1 MFSDRTPRSF
11 APNAWTEL
19 RMTMQLAGDPVTDL
33 MQTDPT
39 ALGLAPLAEAAIAL
53 ALVGPVAY
61 APEPLGLPSAR
72 TVVAAML
79 GSEGAPVSP
88 GAIALTPSTSES
100 YAHLFRLFCNPGEA
114 VAIPQPGYPLFE
126 PIARAEGVETRG
138 YRLRWDGEWHLDRDS
153 CSRALEG
160 ARLLVTVEPANPT
173 GMVLGTEDRRW
184 LEHECERRGVA
195 LVADEVFRT
204 PSTPGMSWLAGK
216 RSALT
221 IVLGGLSKTC
231 GLPHLKLA
239 WAAFTGPNAL
249 RSEALARFE
258 WLEDLFLGV
267 ATPVQLALPRLLEL
281 RLAFRERVAARIAEN
296 AALLRAFAS
305 AHPEVSVVEPESGW
319 MQPLRMP
326 GFRSAEEWAMC
337 ALEHDVA
344 IYSGDSFDFGAGSYL
359 VASRIVPPAT
369 MEEGL
374 RGLGHALDD
383 QPA

>member
-39 ALGLAPLAEAAIAL
+39 ALALAPLAEAAMAL

-72 TVVAAML
+72 AAVAAML
-79 GSEGAPVSP
+79 GAEGAPVSP
-88 GAIALTPSTSES
+88 EAIALTPSTSES
-100 YAHLFRLFCNPGEA
+100 YAHLFRMFCNPGEA

-138 YRLRWDGEWHLDRDS
+138 YRLLWDGDWHLDRES

-173 GMVLGTEDRRW
+173 GMVLGPDDRGW
-184 LEHECERRGVA
+184 LERECERRGVA
-195 LVADEVFRT
+195 IVADEVFRT
-204 PSTPGMSWLAGK
+204 PSTPGTSWLAGK
-216 RSALT
+216 RRALT
-221 IVLGGLSKTC
+221 VVLGGLSKTC

-239 WAAFTGPNAL
+239 WAAFAGPEAR
-249 RSEALARFE
+249 RSEALVRFE

-281 RLAFRERVAARIAEN
+281 RHVFRERVDARIEEN
-296 AALLRAFAS
+296 AALLRAFA
-305 AHPEVSVVEPESGW
+305 AEHPRVTLVEPQAGW
-319 MQPLRMP
+319 MQPLRLP
-326 GFRSAEEWAMC
+326 GFRSSEEWAML
-337 ALEHDVA
+337 ALEQDVA
-344 IYSGDSFDFGAGSYL
+344 LYAGDSFDFESGSH
-359 VASRIVPPAT
+359 VVVSRIVPPEN
-369 MEEGL
+369 MKYGL

>member
-39 ALGLAPLAEAAIAL
+39 ALGLAPLAEGAMAL

-72 TVVAAML
+72 AAVAAML
-79 GSEGAPVSP
+79 GSEGSPVSP
-88 GAIALTPSTSES
+88 EVIALTPSTSES

-114 VAIPQPGYPLFE
+114 VAIPRPGYPLFE

-138 YRLRWDGEWHLDRDS
+138 YRLLWDGSWHLDRDS
-153 CSRALEG
+153 CSRALDG

-173 GMVLGTEDRRW
+173 GMVLGAEDREW
-184 LEHECERRGVA
+184 LERECERRGIA
-195 LVADEVFRT
+195 IVADEVFRT
-204 PSTPGMSWLAGK
+204 PSTPGPSWLGEK
-216 RSALT
+216 RRALT
-221 IVLGGLSKTC
+221 VVLGGLSKTC

-239 WAAFTGPNAL
+239 WAAFAGPEHP
-249 RSEALARFE
+249 RSEALVRFE

-267 ATPVQLALPRLLEL
+267 GTPVQLALPRLLEL
-281 RLAFRERVAARIAEN
+281 RHVFRERVAARIAAN
-296 AALLRAFAS
+296 AALLRAFA
-305 AHPEVSVVEPESGW
+305 AEHPEVTLVEPESGW
-319 MQPLRMP
+319 MQPIRMP
-326 GFRSAEEWAMC
+326 GFRSSEEWAMC
-337 ALEHDVA
+337 ALDHDVA
-344 IYSGDSFDFGAGSYL
+344 LYSGDSFDFESGSH
-359 VASRIVPPAT
+359 VVVSRIVPPET
-369 MEEGL
+369 MAEGL
-374 RGLGHALDD
+374 RGLAHTLDD

>member
-1 MFSDRTPRSF
+1 MFSARTPRSF

-19 RMTMQLAGDPVTDL
+19 RLSMQLAGGPATDL

-39 ALGLAPLAEAAIAL
+39 VLGLSPLAEGAMAL

-72 TVVAAML
+72 SAVAAML
-79 GSEGAPVSP
+79 TEECASVEP

-100 YAHLFRLFCNPGEA
+100 YAHLFRLFCNPGEG
-114 VAIPQPGYPLFE
+114 VAIPLPGYPLFG

-138 YRLRWDGEWHLDRDS
+138 YRLLWDGDWHIDRES
-153 CSRALEG
+153 CVRALEG

-173 GMVLGTEDRRW
+173 GMVLSADDRGW
-184 LEHECERRGVA
+184 LERECARRDVA
-195 LVADEVFRT
+195 IVADEVFRT
-204 PSTPGMSWLAGK
+204 PATPGASWLAGK
-216 RSALT
+216 RRALT
-221 IVLGGLSKTC
+221 VVLGGLSKTC

-239 WAAFTGPNAL
+239 WAVFAGPEGL
-249 RSEALARFE
+249 RSEALVRFE

-281 RLAFRERVAARIAEN
+281 RHPFRERVDARIAGN
-296 AALLRAFAS
+296 SKQLRAFVA
-305 AHPEVSVVEPESGW
+305 AHPEVTLAEPRAGW

-326 GFRSAEEWAMC
+326 GFRSSEDWAMRG
-337 ALEHDVA
+337 LDHDVA
-344 IYSGDSFDFGAGSYL
+344 VYSGDSFDFDPGSHVVL
-359 VASRIVPPAT
+359 SRIVSPET
-369 MEEGL
+369 MERGL
-374 RGLGHALDD
+374 RMLGHALDD

>member
-1 MFSDRTPRSF
+1 MKLHLGGYGP
-11 APNAWTEL
+11 AC
-19 RMTMQLAGDPVTDL
+19 DL

-39 ALGLAPLAEAAIAL
+39 VLGLAPLAEGAMAL

-72 TVVAAML
+72 AAVAAML
-79 GSEGAPVSP
+79 ESEGAPVSP
-88 GAIALTPSTSES
+88 EAIALTPSTSES

-138 YRLRWDGEWHLDRDS
+138 YRLLWDGAWHLDRDS

-173 GMVLGTEDRRW
+173 GMVLGADDRRW
-184 LEHECERRGVA
+184 LERECERRGVA

-204 PSTPGMSWLAGK
+204 PTTPGTSWLAGK
-216 RSALT
+216 RRALT

-239 WAAFTGPNAL
+239 WAAFAGPEEL
-249 RSEALARFE
+249 RSEALVRFE

-281 RLAFRERVAARIAEN
+281 RHVFRERVNARIAEN
-296 AALLRAFAS
+296 GALLRAFSA
-305 AHPEVSVVEPESGW
+305 AHPEVTLVEPQAGW

-326 GFRSAEEWAMC
+326 GIRSSEDWAM
-337 ALEHDVA
+337 AGLDHDVA
-344 IYSGDSFDFGAGSYL
+344 LYSGDSFDFDGGSH
-359 VASRIVPPAT
+359 VVVSRIVPPEA
-369 MEEGL
+369 MERGL
-374 RGLGHALDD
+374 RMLGHALDD